1 MPLPIKAVYFSTLA
15 GGVGLL
21 AQIALFSA
29 LGATPAAAAD
39 AYFSP
44 TGSDSAGYAI
54 GVDCTSAAP
63 CKTVAKALSFLAS
76 NIASGAGPNR
86 NYSLAFDGG
95 KGPFRLASTA
105 ILTSAHTVSSGYTTT
120 FDVYNG
126 TQTEWSGGLDT
137 AGTWTSTTL
146 PSGAPGCV
154 SSYLAHLAPLKEAN
168 AKYYVGAAW
177 INGHRVQETINPRSG
192 NPWATVPGTAGGAD
206 RGSQLFLGTN
216 AYFTSGS
223 ATVRT
228 NYLERIGVVGEPIVF
243 ATAVSGIVTNHPYWI
258 LTKSGATG
266 GGTIT
271 ISQSPGGAPVT
282 PLGTATGQIQD
293 PVQSENAGDRDLPLG
308 ENVFPYN
315 ASVADFAT
323 AYNQTDVKGEIVN
336 ITPNLAPVA
345 LVTGKGVVAL
355 NSRMF
360 TIRNIFPGVS
370 YRVWNRF
377 EDLGSGGYTG
387 ELYTNRTTGLIYYT
401 PRTDLKE
408 TCASINA
415 TGQAIIPSSLETLVK
430 ISSAKADIA
439 TAGAGAPGAA
449 VGNLVFKHILFEHTN
464 TSVFTGAH
472 NLSGAVGGFLTTSG
486 SHYAGPLEWAV
497 VTIGAKNVT
506 FDTVTMAHFGGSAL
520 AVGWGSNHD
529 TVQNSKFYDAGGA
542 LITAGSA
549 LTHWDPYHY
558 NTDQGYYGTAAF
570 GPSTPSFNLQVQ
582 AVSPDP
588 TGASDCCQTF
598 TNNFLYD
605 GGIVHPGMACMTLSG
620 WQKFTIT
627 HNTMHDCGE
636 DGFSGS
642 TDIAATPG
650 APSFGGVVGAVHQ
663 GSSVYYPFYSNVF
676 SYNEIYN
683 CGYET
688 TLTGVRVPGGSMST
702 DFGCF
707 YISGPQDG
715 DGTNTANRLQ
725 ISYNKIHD
733 ISAAAYPVLRWKG
746 GGYVVSS
753 HGYGATLDYHDGNN
767 GNGIVESNNL
777 FYNRSAA
784 AVGLPVYPTR
794 ITAHTGNLRSIITN
808 NIFASVFPA
817 GSIIYTDYI
826 PRLDITP
833 NYLIPEP
840 TSNHTY
846 AAGACSATCYVMH
859 NAAVYSSTFSDSRTT
874 GNNTPPTCTGG
885 ACVDGGVTWTWA
897 RALPG
902 TPYMN
907 SYSNIVAWKVT
918 GDPAGA
924 TKAFVNGD
932 AYAAYPQYGQFS
944 KNLYS
949 KDGSYL
955 SKATGGY
962 TFAKWLALTGGAGSL
977 LDAGSLYGASKAP
990 DAPGITP
997 NFVSLDAG
1005 DFRFNSTYSGAGTAS
1020 ACGGTGAGTVSP
1032 ACGIGF
1038 VPWDYSNV
1046 GAH

>member
-1 MPLPIKAVYFSTLA
+1 MPRFGKAIRSSTLA

-76 NIASGAGPNR
+76 NIAHGAGPNR

-192 NPWATVPGTAGGAD
+192 NPWATVPGSAGGAD
-206 RGSQLFLGTN
+206 RGSQLFLGPTGRLS
-216 AYFTSGS
+216 SGS
-223 ATVRT
+223 ATISI
-228 NYLERIGVVGEPIVF
+228 NDLSRIGLVGQTISFGTV
-243 ATAVSGIVTNHPYWI
+243 AGGLLAHRPYWI
-258 LTKSGATG
+258 LTKSAATG
-266 GGTIT
+266 SGSIT
-271 ISQSPGGAPVT
+271 VSLDRGGARF
-282 PLGTATGQIQD
+282 ASSASAAIQIED
-293 PVQSENAGDRDLPLG
+293 PVQSGNAGDRTIPPG
-308 ENVFPYN
+308 ENVFPYDR
-315 ASVADFAT
+315 AKAEFAT
-323 AYNQTDVKGEIVN
+323 AFNQTDVKAEVAAFE
-336 ITPNLAPVA
+336 PSLAPVFS
-345 LVTGKGVVAL
+345 VTGTGVVAL
-355 NSRMF
+355 NSRIF
-360 TIRNIFPGVS
+360 DIKHLFPGNG

-430 ISSAKADIA
+430 ISSARADIA

-464 TSVFTGAH
+464 TSVFTGVH
-472 NLSGAVGGFLTTSG
+472 NLSGAVGGFISSVS

-497 VTIGAKNVT
+497 VTIGARNVT
-506 FDTVTMAHFGGSAL
+506 FDAVTMAHFGGSAL
-520 AVGWGSNHD
+520 AIGWGSNHD
-529 TVQNSKFYDAGGA
+529 TVQNSKLYDAGGA
-542 LITAGSA
+542 LITAGGA
-549 LTHWDPYHY
+549 LSFFDPYHY
-558 NTDQGYYGTAAF
+558 NSDSGYYGASDF
-570 GPSTPSFNLQVQ
+570 GPSTPSFNAGYYATNKDL
-582 AVSPDP
+582 

-605 GGIVHPGMACMTLSG
+605 GGIVHPGMGCMTLSG
-620 WQKFTIT
+620 WQKFAVT
-627 HNTMHDCGE
+627 HNTMHDCGGFGFTATTDVAVS
-636 DGFSGS
+636 DGPPSFNGIVQAVHSGS
-642 TDIAATPG
+642 TIYA
-650 APSFGGVVGAVHQ
+650 
-663 GSSVYYPFYSNVF
+663 PFYANVF

-688 TLTGVRVPGGSMST
+688 TVMGARVPGGAMMD

-715 DGTNTANRLQ
+715 DGTNPANALQ
-725 ISYNKIHD
+725 ITYNKVHD
-733 ISAAAYPVLRWKG
+733 VSAAAYPVNDQVHPAMKP
-746 GGYVVSS
+746 
-753 HGYGATLDYHDGNN
+753 HGIDGILDYHDGNN
-767 GNGIVESNNL
+767 SNGIVERNNL

-784 AVGLPVYPTR
+784 AVGAAVYPTR
-794 ITAHTGNLRSIITN
+794 ITQHTGNLRSIIAN

-817 GSIIYTDYI
+817 GYKIDANFV
-826 PRLDITP
+826 PRMDITP
-833 NYLIPEP
+833 NYLVPEP
-840 TSNHTY
+840 ASNYTY
-846 AAGACSATCYVMH
+846 AAGACSSTCYVMH
-859 NAAVYSSTFSDSRTT
+859 NSKIYSSTFSNSRTT

-885 ACVDGGVTWTWA
+885 ACQDGGVTWTFVK
-897 RALPG
+897 ALPG
-902 TPYMN
+902 TSYLQD
-907 SYSNIVAWKVT
+907 YSNITAWKVT

-924 TKAFVNGD
+924 TNNFVFAD
-932 AYAAYPQYGQFS
+932 AYPKFPQYGRFS
-944 KNLYS
+944 RNLYS
-949 KDGSYL
+949 MAGNTLHQAS
-955 SKATGGY
+955 SSF
-962 TFAKWLALTGGAGSL
+962 TFAQWLAAKGAQGGAT
-977 LDAGSLYGASKAP
+977 DAGSLYGASKSP

-997 NFVSLDAG
+997 NFVSLDTG
-1005 DFRFNSTYSGAGTAS
+1005 DFRFNATYSGAGAVS

-1032 ACGIGF
+1032 ACSLGF
-1038 VPWDYSNV
+1038 VPWDYNNV